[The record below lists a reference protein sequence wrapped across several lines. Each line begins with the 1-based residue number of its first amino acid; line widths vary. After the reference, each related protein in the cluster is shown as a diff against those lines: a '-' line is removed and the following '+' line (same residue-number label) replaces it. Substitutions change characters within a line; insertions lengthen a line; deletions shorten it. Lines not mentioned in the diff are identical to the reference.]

1 MKAMLL
7 RCETSAVAQTDR
19 SISTCEK
26 WYPPRRGELSC
37 LRRYGILFS
46 ALHHRPASGLS
57 PKRVG
62 LCGGLNGSAAQ
73 VRKLIIQMPCFNEEG
88 TLAIAL
94 GALPRKVEGIDCV
107 EWLIINDGSSDRTIE
122 VAKAHGVDYVVDLG
136 THKGLA
142 RGFMAGLD
150 AGLRAGA
157 DIIVNTDADNQYN
170 ADDIPKLIAP
180 ILRGEAE
187 IVVGAR
193 PISEIEHFSPLK
205 KALQK
210 LGSWVVRAASGT
222 DVADAPS
229 GFRAMSRRAAM
240 ELNVFSQYTY
250 TLETIIQAG
259 QKNMA
264 IVSVPIRTNGFLR
277 PSRLMKSMR
286 AYIQRSIL
294 TILRIFITYKP
305 LRFFLWLGSV
315 PFSLG
320 IFLGIRWLYL
330 YTQDPSRGREPSLIL
345 AAILILIGVQVS
357 CLGLVADLIA
367 VNRKLLED
375 IQQRIRRV
383 EYGRQP

>member
-1 MKAMLL
+1 VK
-7 RCETSAVAQTDR
+7 
-19 SISTCEK
+19 
-26 WYPPRRGELSC
+26 
-37 LRRYGILFS
+37 
-46 ALHHRPASGLS
+46 
-57 PKRVG
+57 
-62 LCGGLNGSAAQ
+62 
-73 VRKLIIQMPCFNEEG
+73 KLIIQMPCLNEEG

-94 GALPRKVEGIDCV
+94 KALPREVPGVDKV
-107 EWLIINDGSSDRTIE
+107 EWLIINDGSTDKTVE
-122 VAKAHGVDYVVDLG
+122 VARAHGVDHIVDLG
-136 THKGLA
+136 THHGLA
-142 RGFMAGLD
+142 RGFIAGLD

-170 ADDIPKLIAP
+170 ADDIPKLIEP

-193 PISEIEHFSPLK
+193 PITEIEHFSPLK
-205 KALQK
+205 KSLQK

-229 GFRAMSRRAAM
+229 GFRAMSRKAAM
-240 ELNVFSQYTY
+240 QLNVFSQYTY

-264 IVSVPIRTNGFLR
+264 IVSVPIRTNGYLR

-305 LRFFLWLGSV
+305 LRFFLWLGAF
-315 PFSLG
+315 PFTAGVLLG
-320 IFLGIRWLYL
+320 VRWLYL
-330 YTQDPSRGREPSLIL
+330 YTQDPTRGREPSLIL
-345 AAILILIGVQVS
+345 AAILILIGVQMF
-357 CLGLVADLIA
+357 CMGAVADLIA

-375 IQQRIRRV
+375 IQQRVKRV
-383 EYGRQP
+383 EYRAEATDGRG

>member
-1 MKAMLL
+1 MK
-7 RCETSAVAQTDR
+7 
-19 SISTCEK
+19 
-26 WYPPRRGELSC
+26 
-37 LRRYGILFS
+37 
-46 ALHHRPASGLS
+46 
-57 PKRVG
+57 
-62 LCGGLNGSAAQ
+62 
-73 VRKLIIQMPCFNEEG
+73 KLIIQMPCYNEEG

-94 GALPRKVEGIDCV
+94 QALPRQVAGVDKV
-107 EWLIINDGSSDRTIE
+107 EWLIINDGSSDQTME
-122 VAKAHGVDYVVDLG
+122 VARANGVDHVVDLG
-136 THKGLA
+136 THQGLA
-142 RGFMAGLD
+142 RGFIAGLD

-193 PISEIEHFSPLK
+193 PITEIEHFSPLK
-205 KALQK
+205 KLLQK
-210 LGSWVVRAASGT
+210 MGSWVVRAASGT

-229 GFRAMSRRAAM
+229 GFRAMSRKAAM
-240 ELNVFSQYTY
+240 QLNVFSQYTY

-264 IVSVPIRTNGFLR
+264 IVSVPIRTNGYLR

-305 LRFFLWLGSV
+305 LRFFLWLGAL
-315 PFSLG
+315 PFTVGVLLG
-320 IFLGIRWLYL
+320 VRWLYL
-330 YTQDPSRGREPSLIL
+330 FTLDPTRGREPSLIL
-345 AAILILIGVQVS
+345 AAILILIGVQMF
-357 CLGLVADLIA
+357 CMGAVADLIA

-375 IQQRIRRV
+375 IQQRVKRV
-383 EYGRQP
+383 EYGRDS